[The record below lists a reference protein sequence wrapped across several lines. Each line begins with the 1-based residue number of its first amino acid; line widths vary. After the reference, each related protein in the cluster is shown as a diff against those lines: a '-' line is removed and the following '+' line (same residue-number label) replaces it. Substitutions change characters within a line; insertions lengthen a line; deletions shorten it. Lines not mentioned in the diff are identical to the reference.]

1 MRPFRRDGMH
11 ACMHL
16 GRQWERE
23 ATAETALTFKAE
35 RATTLVLCS
44 SESEE
49 GTRARGQG
57 AKKEGSVDG

>member
-35 RATTLVLCS
+35 QATTLVLCS

-49 GTRARGQG
+49 GTRARGEG
-57 AKKEGSVDG
+57 TKKEGSVDG